1 MILVGIVLRCVDLG
15 HAVQSLKVDELV
27 CRQVKGS
34 YSLTAEIAVSF
45 SVCQGGLLHIVI
57 FQTFTGWVTLTF
69 DKQYKQE
76 TFYQI

>member
-15 HAVQSLKVDELV
+15 HVQSLKVDKLV

-45 SVCQGGLLHIVI
+45 TYFMGVCYTLLY
-57 FQTFTGWVTLTF
+57 FKPSLAG
-69 DKQYKQE
+69 
-76 TFYQI
+76 